1 MIDILPGQKAEVP
14 RGADPQRLQH
24 HVNSAGLWQANSGVL
39 GDCAGPDRDRRM
51 AAGLAAACLWPPDCH
66 APCNRPGAGSPTL
79 RACVDARKA
88 GAVVDVLTAAWLAA
102 GRPEVALPGADGA
115 CARCRRRAPL
125 VPVRAVISGKFTG
138 WERWAD
144 PCGSGVCPSCAW
156 GYRDPVLRRSPT
168 CVTARPPGITHPAPR
183 DLAATLAA
191 PLRQDMAL
199 SVPLR
204 PGRKHLLPAA
214 AWGRITTGDAHLA
227 WTQGDAARLD
237 VMTRLRRDGFG
248 SRMLAAP
255 APAFA
260 VLRRLPQERQRCVLA
275 DWAELAA
282 WRSRRPWLDL
292 ALHVTA
298 AVAGD
303 R

>member
-1 MIDILPGQKAEVP
+1 M
-14 RGADPQRLQH
+14 
-24 HVNSAGLWQANSGVL
+24 
-39 GDCAGPDRDRRM
+39 
-51 AAGLAAACLWPPDCH
+51 
-66 APCNRPGAGSPTL
+66 
-79 RACVDARKA
+79 
-88 GAVVDVLTAAWLAA
+88 DVLTAAWLAA
-102 GRPEVALPGADGA
+102 GQPEVMPPGGDGV

-156 GYRDPVLRRSPT
+156 GYRDPVLRRAPT
-168 CVTARPPGITHPAPR
+168 CVTARPPRITHPAPGE
-183 DLAATLAA
+183 LAAVLAA

-214 AWGRITTGDAHLA
+214 AWGRIITGDAHLA
-227 WTQGDAARLD
+227 WTRGDVARLD
-237 VMTRLRRDGFG
+237 VMTRLRDDGFG

-255 APAFA
+255 APAFG
-260 VLRRLPQERQRCVLA
+260 VLRRLPPERQRGVLA
-275 DWAELAA
+275 EWADLAA

-298 AVAGD
+298 AAAGD